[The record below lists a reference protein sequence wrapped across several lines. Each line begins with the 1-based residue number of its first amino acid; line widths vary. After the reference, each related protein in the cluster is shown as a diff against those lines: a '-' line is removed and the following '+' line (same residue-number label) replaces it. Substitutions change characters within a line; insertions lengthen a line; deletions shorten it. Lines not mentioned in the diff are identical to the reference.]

1 MLSLLLSQL
10 LLLSPFLSPSLLLS
24 PPLLLLVGSPVRTGL
39 LGIACWPAAG
49 QRADGAPAKKPTRYG
64 SAGANAGRGLQI
76 EVKCD
81 RRANGAPRD
90 GRTRAETL
98 TFEDHRGQ

>member
-1 MLSLLLSQL
+1 MAAAAATTTATTTATATATTTATATAT
-10 LLLSPFLSPSLLLS
+10 
-24 PPLLLLVGSPVRTGL
+24 RTSEDYQGQ
-39 LGIACWPAAG
+39 CRTAG